1 MIKKR
6 FLFILLSSLLIGFGA
21 IYVYQKATSM
31 VLQGEVEIKSVDV
44 ASKVTGRIQ
53 KIAIKKGDKV
63 KKGDVL
69 IYLDTPEIEAKA
81 QQSDATMALA
91 LAQEAKVNKG
101 ARDEQKNMASHNLNL
116 AKKTYERLNR
126 LHKEG
131 VIPTQKL
138 DEAYAQY
145 KSAEDA
151 YNLMKT
157 GSNEDKLSAYANVQK
172 AQGAINEVGSYL
184 RENKIVAPIDGE
196 ITELTVDEGEL
207 AGAGYPLITIADNS
221 DAWVTFN
228 LREDLL
234 SKIKMDKEFYVKIPA
249 LSDKKIK
256 VKVNYISVLGN
267 FATWRATKAK
277 GDFDMKTF
285 EVRAVPVEPVED
297 LRAGMSAI
305 FDWKKIK

>member
-6 FLFILLSSLLIGFGA
+6 FIFILIILLFAGLGA
-21 IYVYQKATSM
+21 VYIYQKVTSL

-53 KIAIKKGDKV
+53 KISIKKGDKV
-63 KKGDVL
+63 KKGDIL
-69 IYLDTPEIEAKA
+69 IYLETPEIEAKA
-81 QQSDATMALA
+81 QQSDATLALA

-101 ARDEQKNMASHNLNL
+101 ARDEQKSMAAHSLNL
-116 AKKTYERLNR
+116 AKTTYERLNR

-138 DEAYAQY
+138 DEAYAKY
-145 KSAEDA
+145 KSAEDS
-151 YNLMKT
+151 YNLM
-157 GSNEDKLSAYANVQK
+157 SSSRYEDKLSAYANVRK

-184 RENKIVAPIDGE
+184 KENKIVAPISGE
-196 ITELTVDEGEL
+196 ITGLTVEEGEL
-207 AGAGYPLITIADNS
+207 AGAGYPLIAIS
-221 DAWVTFN
+221 DDSDTWVTFN

-234 SKIKMDKEFYVKIPA
+234 SKINIGKEFDLKIPA
-249 LSDKKIK
+249 LGDKKVK

-285 EVRAVPVEPVED
+285 EVRAVPITPVEG

-305 FDWKKIK
+305 FDWEKIK